1 MKRNGA
7 DPSVS
12 ERTLRFALMLWISM
26 IFIIMLTAAGG
37 IFLGVFSEAIAALAV
52 LGLLR
57 YFSGG
62 WHFKQMDAC
71 VIFTAAVAIGIA
83 MMPAIEE
90 IWLIPLNIVSLA
102 LVLLLA
108 PTGHGQKFSN
118 VKQKTAFKWISVI
131 LVTINFVALNQIA
144 VVSTLFQSLT
154 LITRK
159 GGG

>member
-57 YFSGG
+57 YFSG
-62 WHFKQMDAC
+62 A
-71 VIFTAAVAIGIA
+71 GI
-83 MMPAIEE
+83 
-90 IWLIPLNIVSLA
+90 LS
-102 LVLLLA
+102 
-108 PTGHGQKFSN
+108 
-118 VKQKTAFKWISVI
+118 KWMHASF
-131 LVTINFVALNQIA
+131 LPQR
-144 VVSTLFQSLT
+144 SP
-154 LITRK
+154 
-159 GGG
+159 